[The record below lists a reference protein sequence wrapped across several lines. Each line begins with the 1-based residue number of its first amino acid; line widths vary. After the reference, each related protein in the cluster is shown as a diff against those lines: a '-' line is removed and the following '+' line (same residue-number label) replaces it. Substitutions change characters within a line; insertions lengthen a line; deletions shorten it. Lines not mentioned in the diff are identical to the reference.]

1 MSLQYRALNNN
12 ASFFYAAIS
21 ATLFGRTL
29 RVICLGVNI
38 DSSLPTENDGKLLA
52 IILQGNNKFN
62 TKTNLNVLICTW
74 KVIKDSYR
82 FHNSL
87 F

>member
-1 MSLQYRALNNN
+1 MSLQYRVLNNN

-29 RVICLGVNI
+29 GVICLGVNI

-52 IILQGNNKFN
+52 IIL
-62 TKTNLNVLICTW
+62 
-74 KVIKDSYR
+74 
-82 FHNSL
+82 
-87 F
+87 

>member
-1 MSLQYRALNNN
+1 MSLQCRALNDN

-29 RVICLGVNI
+29 GVIYLGVNI

-52 IILQGNNKFN
+52 IIL
-62 TKTNLNVLICTW
+62 
-74 KVIKDSYR
+74 
-82 FHNSL
+82 
-87 F
+87 